1 MEVVKLYRSD
11 GVFASTRL
19 REALQKSIAKGL
31 SVEEMVNLF
40 GAVEFIIQLNVAWEL
55 VGELA

>member
-1 MEVVKLYRSD
+1 MVVVKVYRSN

-19 REALQKSIAKGL
+19 REALEKSIAKGL
-31 SVEEMVNLF
+31 SVEEMMN
-40 GAVEFIIQLNVAWEL
+40 VEGDVELIIQLNVAWEL

>member
-1 MEVVKLYRSD
+1 MVVVKVYRSD
-11 GVFASTRL
+11 GVFAPTRL
-19 REALQKSIAKGL
+19 REALEKSIAKGL
-31 SVEEMVNLF
+31 SVEEIMNVF

>member
-31 SVEEMVNLF
+31 SVEEMMNLF
-40 GAVEFIIQLNVAWEL
+40 GEVEFIIQLNVAWEL

>member
-11 GVFASTRL
+11 GVFASRRL

-31 SVEEMVNLF
+31 SVEEMMNLF
-40 GAVEFIIQLNVAWEL
+40 GEVEFIIQLNVAWEL